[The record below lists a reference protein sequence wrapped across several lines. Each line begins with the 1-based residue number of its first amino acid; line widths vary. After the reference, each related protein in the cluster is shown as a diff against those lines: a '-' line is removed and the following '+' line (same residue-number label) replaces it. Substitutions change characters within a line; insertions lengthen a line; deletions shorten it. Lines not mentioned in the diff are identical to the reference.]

1 MIQLKRVYDPPAPD
15 DGSRFLVERLW
26 PRGVKREAAQLTD
39 WLKDIAPSPALRQWF
54 GHDPAR
60 WDEFKARYEA
70 ELDDPRHAETL
81 QRLADLARQGTV
93 TFVYAARD
101 TEHNSALLLKDFIE
115 RHYLNTHGFS
125 RRNN

>member
-1 MIQLKRVYDPPAPD
+1 MIQLKRVYDPPTPD
-15 DGSRFLVERLW
+15 DGLRFLVERLW

-70 ELDDPRHAETL
+70 ELDNPRHAETL
-81 QRLADLARQGTV
+81 QHLADLARQGTV

-101 TEHNSALLLKDFIE
+101 TEHNSARLLKEAIE
-115 RHYLNTHGFS
+115 RRYLNTHGFS
-125 RRNN
+125 CRNN

>member
-1 MIQLKRVYDPPAPD
+1 MIQLKRVYDPPAPE
-15 DGSRFLVERLW
+15 DGPRFLVERLW

-70 ELDDPRHAETL
+70 ELDNPRHAETL
-81 QRLADLARQGTV
+81 QHLADLARQGTV

-101 TEHNSALLLKDFIE
+101 TEHNSARLLKEAIE
-115 RHYLNTHGFS
+115 RRYLNTHGFS
-125 RRNN
+125 CRNN

>member
-1 MIQLKRVYDPPAPD
+1 MIQLKRIYDPPAPD
-15 DGSRFLVERLW
+15 DGPRFLVERLW

-39 WLKDIAPSPALRQWF
+39 WLKNIAPSPALRQWF

-70 ELDDPRHAETL
+70 ELDDPGHAETL

-115 RHYLNTHGFS
+115 RRHLKE
-125 RRNN
+125 

>member
-60 WDEFKARYEA
+60 WDEFKARYA
-70 ELDDPRHAETL
+70 SELDDPRHAETL
-81 QRLADLARQGTV
+81 KRLADLARQGTI

-101 TEHNSALLLKDFIE
+101 PEHNSALLLKDVIE
-115 RHYLNTHGFS
+115 RRHLKE
-125 RRNN
+125 